1 MHKYNRD
8 IILLLKEE
16 RIHRR
21 DIELQVKSL
30 HVLIASVETM
40 EVFCKTHELVVRNR
54 ITQKKYR
61 IAEVMRTTT
70 LKPFYF
76 LINKN

>member
-16 RIHRR
+16 RIYRL
-21 DIELQVKSL
+21 DIEVTNL
-30 HVLIASVETM
+30 HALIASVETM
-40 EVFCKTHELVVRNR
+40 DVFCRTHELVVRNR
-54 ITQKKYR
+54 ITHKKYR
-61 IAEVMRTTT
+61 IAEAVRSIS